1 MPPFVKQIIWPHRKA
16 RKCCVASYTISNFLF
31 AELESSLNKLSLK
44 PRPSKASAAFKKQR
58 SVADSWEDEDVS
70 SGEDTDRPISPQQ
83 SADYPA
89 APPPTPISPSTSF
102 QSRDTFISPYG
113 YGTDGVSD
121 PRSERSRAR
130 PEKTDAVAKRMIAG
144 ALGVKAPKKTDEQRS
159 YDRAIKEKEMKR
171 RNQEKETAAR
181 GKEEAERAKA
191 AVWSD

>member
-1 MPPFVKQIIWPHRKA
+1 MPWPFNPDLTV
-16 RKCCVASYTISNFLF
+16 S
-31 AELESSLNKLSLK
+31 AELESSLNKLSLH
-44 PRPSKASAAFKKQR
+44 PQPSKSSAAFKKKQP
-58 SVADSWEDEDVS
+58 VAESWEDEDVS
-70 SGEDTDRPISPQQ
+70 SGDDLDRPISPQQ

-102 QSRDTFISPYG
+102 RSRETFISPYG

-121 PRSERSRAR
+121 PRSERSGAR

-144 ALGVKAPKKTDEQRS
+144 ALGVKAPRKTDEQRA

-171 RNQEKETAAR
+171 RNQEKEAAASA
-181 GKEEAERAKA
+181 KEESERAKA